1 MFQLYHCTA
10 AFLSTALQSKIA
22 QVSFSWM
29 TQAGV
34 DFSKERLLFRLM
46 AANRPGSSRSVPR
59 SAKPVPSTVRRTGQ
73 IADAA
78 HSPKKPNRIDK
89 HVAQRLRMR
98 RALVGISQD
107 ELAKRLRL
115 TSQQVQKYE
124 AGETRIS
131 ASRLYDIAQQL
142 AVPITWF
149 FDELDEDKARRP
161 SLNKPSL
168 NPDAAHQDAGPDLAK
183 LISRPDVQ
191 QLVKLYFDIADER
204 LRKKVIEVTTI
215 LKKTESE

>member
-1 MFQLYHCTA
+1 M
-10 AFLSTALQSKIA
+10 
-22 QVSFSWM
+22 QV
-29 TQAGV
+29 
-34 DFSKERLLFRLM
+34 LM
-46 AANRPGSSRSVPR
+46 AANRSGSSRKTNR
-59 SAKPVPSTVRRTGQ
+59 SDKRVPSTVRRTGQ
-73 IADAA
+73 AADAV
-78 HSPKKPNRIDK
+78 HSPKKPNRIDR
-89 HVAQRLRMR
+89 HVAKRLRMR

-149 FDELDEDKARRP
+149 FDELDEDKAR
-161 SLNKPSL
+161 KPPL
-168 NPDAAHQDAGPDLAK
+168 TPDPPRQADGPDFAK
-183 LISRPDVQ
+183 LMSRPDVQ

-215 LKKTESE
+215 LKKTGGE

>member
-1 MFQLYHCTA
+1 
-10 AFLSTALQSKIA
+10 
-22 QVSFSWM
+22 
-29 TQAGV
+29 
-34 DFSKERLLFRLM
+34 M
-46 AANRPGSSRSVPR
+46 AANRSGSSRSAPP
-59 SAKPVPSTVRRTGQ
+59 SGKPVPSTARRKGQ
-73 IADAA
+73 IVDAA

-149 FDELDEDKARRP
+149 FDEMDEDKARKP
-161 SLNKPSL
+161 PLNL
-168 NPDAAHQDAGPDLAK
+168 DAAREAAGPDFAK
-183 LISRPDVQ
+183 LMSRPDVQ
-191 QLVKLYFDIADER
+191 QLVKLYFDISDER

-215 LKKTESE
+215 LKKTDGE